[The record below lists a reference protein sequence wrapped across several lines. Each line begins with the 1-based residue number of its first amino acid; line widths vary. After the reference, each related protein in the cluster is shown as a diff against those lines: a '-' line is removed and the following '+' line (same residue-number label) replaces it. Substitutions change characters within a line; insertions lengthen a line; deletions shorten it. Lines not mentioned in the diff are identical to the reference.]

1 MCSYQAENFHVFKNI
16 KSLNWHF
23 FSQEQTWGPTDQ
35 ENGLAEARASLHN
48 IHTVQDWGHRVQTT
62 GHTAETK
69 GLAVNAEAAI

>member
-16 KSLNWHF
+16 KSFKWHF
-23 FSQEQTWGPTDQ
+23 FSQEQIIDQ

-48 IHTVQDWGHRVQTT
+48 IQTVQDWGHRVQTT
-62 GHTAETK
+62 GQTAETK

>member
-1 MCSYQAENFHVFKNI
+1 MFNNI
-16 KSLNWHF
+16 ESLNWHF

-62 GHTAETK
+62 GQTAETK
-69 GLAVNAEAAI
+69 GLAVNAEAAT